1 MTSRPVRTLVSV
13 VFASY
18 GNADLLARAIP
29 PMLAAQAC
37 DVEVLVVNNDP
48 EQDISAALGPV
59 ASDSVRILEMGGNAG
74 YCGAHNRGIAESRG
88 EFVFLANT
96 DLFVAAD
103 YLDELVAFFQRR
115 PRAACA
121 NGKIFRYDL
130 VEDRP
135 TRLLDTAGLSFG
147 RNRRGTDRGEGTED
161 DGAFEAEEQVFAVTG
176 AAFFARRRALEEV
189 AVEGEV
195 LDETFFM
202 YREDLD
208 LSWRLRLAG
217 WECWYVPTALAY
229 HARSSRGLGSKA
241 YRSNPLEFHRQ
252 QRVKPEL
259 SRTNSMRNQWL
270 MLVKNEDLSNL
281 VRDFPHIAVRE
292 LSVVAWALL
301 FSPGTL
307 VAVPEFARALR
318 RTLAKRRAI
327 KRRQAVPPGA
337 LREWFERG

>member
-1 MTSRPVRTLVSV
+1 VRTLVSV

-18 GNADLLARAIP
+18 GDAHLLARAIP
-29 PMLAAQAC
+29 PVLAARTC
-37 DVEVLVVNNDP
+37 DIDVLVVNNDP
-48 EQDISAALGPV
+48 EQDVSAALGPV
-59 ASDSVRILEMGGNAG
+59 SGDSVRIVEMGGNAG

-103 YLDELVAFFQRR
+103 CVDELVAFFQRR

-121 NGKIFRYDL
+121 NGKILRYDL

-135 TRLLDTAGLSFG
+135 TQLLDTAGLSIG
-147 RNRRGTDRGEGTED
+147 RNRRGTDRGEGTDD
-161 DGAFEAEEQVFAVTG
+161 DGAFDAEEQIFAANG
-176 AAFFARRRALEEV
+176 AAFFARRRALEDV

-202 YREDLD
+202 YKEDLD

-217 WECWYVPTALAY
+217 WECWYVPTARAY
-229 HARSSRGLGSKA
+229 HARTSRGLGSMA
-241 YRSNPLEFHRQ
+241 YRSSPLEFHRQ
-252 QRVKPEL
+252 QRVKPQL

-281 VRDFPHIAVRE
+281 VRDFPHIAIRE
-292 LSVVAWALL
+292 LSIVAWALL
-301 FSPGTL
+301 FSPRTL
-307 VAVPEFARALR
+307 VAVPEFARSLR
-318 RTLAKRRAI
+318 RALAKRRVI
-327 KRRQAVPPGA
+327 KRRQAVPPAA
-337 LREWFERG
+337 LREWFGRG